1 MPIPTTY
8 EYQQPHTHT
17 HTHYNQST
25 QNVLQCDSE
34 SKLQGPTVQQ
44 MNSFVNWWTVAI
56 ATKFRKESIKG
67 NLACLLSF
75 STQKIMENKE
85 RLNFITLFVHHTQY

>member
-8 EYQQPHTHT
+8 EYQQPHI
-17 HTHYNQST
+17 HTHYNHST
-25 QNVLQCDSE
+25 KNVLQCESE
-34 SKLQGPTVQQ
+34 SKLQVQGPTVQQ

-56 ATKFRKESIKG
+56 ATKFRKES

-75 STQKIMENKE
+75 STQKIIENKE
-85 RLNFITLFVHHTQY
+85 RLNSITLLVHHTQY